1 MKPFNGRIKVML
13 GLEGMQVIRE
23 EVIDIR
29 TEELLELNGLRTTL
43 SAYQVGVAWSKEH
56 RERYIKLVNARAD
69 FAKEL
74 ADEVASAI
82 IAAFECLDHPRV
94 QVTDQ
99 ELKHEDDDE

>member
-1 MKPFNGRIKVML
+1 MRPFNGRIKVML
-13 GLEGMQVIRE
+13 KLEGMEVTRD

-43 SAYQVGVAWSKEH
+43 SAYQVGVAWSKED
-56 RERYIKLVNARAD
+56 REKYVKLVNARAD
-69 FAKEL
+69 FAKEI

-94 QVTDQ
+94 QGTD
-99 ELKHEDDDE
+99 

>member
-13 GLEGMQVIRE
+13 ELNYMKVTRE
-23 EVIDIR
+23 EVIEIQ
-29 TEELLELNGLRTTL
+29 TEEILELGGLRTML
-43 SAYQVGVAWSKEH
+43 SAYQVGQAWSKEH
-56 RERYIKLVNARAD
+56 REKYLKLVNARAD
-69 FAKEL
+69 FAKAI

-82 IAAFECLDHPRV
+82 IAALECSDHPRV

>member
-13 GLEGMQVIRE
+13 ELDGMQVTRE
-23 EVIDIR
+23 ECIDIN

-43 SAYQVGVAWSKEH
+43 SAYQVGVAWSKED
-56 RERYIKLVNARAD
+56 REKYVKLVNARAD
-69 FAKEL
+69 FAKEI

-82 IAAFECLDHPRV
+82 IAALECTDHSRV

-99 ELKHEDDDE
+99 ALKHEDD